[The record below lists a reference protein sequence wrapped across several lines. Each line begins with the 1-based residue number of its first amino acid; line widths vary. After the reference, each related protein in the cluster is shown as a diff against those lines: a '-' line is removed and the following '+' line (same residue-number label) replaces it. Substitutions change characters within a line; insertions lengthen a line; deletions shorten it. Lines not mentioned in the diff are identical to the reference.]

1 MWGVI
6 SFTQS
11 SPNVCFQEA
20 SAGGVAPSEYFLA
33 AFEKEVKYTR
43 TKDPAVI
50 EAALN
55 ELTATGDFENLYTAA
70 QMVLVE

>member
-1 MWGVI
+1 MWRVI

-11 SPNVCFQEA
+11 YPTVCYQEA

-33 AFEKEVKYTR
+33 AFEREVKFTR

-50 EAALN
+50 QAALD
-55 ELTATGDFENLYTAA
+55 ELSASGGFENLYTAA
-70 QMVLVE
+70 QMVLVQ